1 MKFHTCVDDN
11 FFENPDEIV
20 KYANSLEY
28 FKSKEPGNW
37 PGGRSLNMWEIN
49 RDLFDFLTK
58 KALNYYFDLNKQR
71 ITWTYTNIRFHK
83 IEPGD
88 WELHDKKHTRIHKD
102 NAFLGGVI
110 YLNKGENDEET
121 GTSFFD
127 DNLNRMYSVNNYY
140 NNAVFFQGCRLNHGA
155 TGINNNK
162 ERLIINFFM
171 DDIQYKY
178 MD

>member
-1 MKFHTCVDDN
+1 MFLNIKN
-11 FFENPDEIV
+11 RQSLPFFLLISSVFLFLVAPL
-20 KYANSLEY
+20 SLHQ
-28 FKSKEPGNW
+28 K
-37 PGGRSLNMWEIN
+37 
-49 RDLFDFLTK
+49 FDFLTK